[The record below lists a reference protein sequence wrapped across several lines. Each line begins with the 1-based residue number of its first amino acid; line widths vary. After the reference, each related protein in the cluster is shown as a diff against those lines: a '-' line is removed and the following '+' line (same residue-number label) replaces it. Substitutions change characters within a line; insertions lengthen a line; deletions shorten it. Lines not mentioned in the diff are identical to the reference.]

1 MAKVSNWDKF
11 VLLLWKNWTLQ
22 WNHKWQMIIE
32 LVLPAIFS
40 LLLVLVR
47 TLVDTE
53 EMKTRIYPELNITDL
68 SLLK

>member
-22 WNHKWQMIIE
+22 WQHKIQ
-32 LVLPAIFS
+32 LVVEVILPVVFS

-47 TLVDTE
+47 ALVVAEPMERTYYNVTHINDL
-53 EMKTRIYPELNITDL
+53 ELFR
-68 SLLK
+68 

>member
-1 MAKVSNWDKF
+1 MAKVTNWDKF

-22 WNHKWQMIIE
+22 WNHKWQMVIE

-53 EMKTRIYPELNITDL
+53 QRGIKTYDPQNLTDL
-68 SLLK
+68 SLLQ